1 MNWDGLKESMDRQ
14 HVLREQAL
22 RRCREIIQTSA
33 ASIRALHRQESEKA
47 EELLG
52 RAQGLVRD
60 LRAELSAEP
69 AVLYAGYV
77 QDAEKEMVEAAVLRA
92 MLTQRTVPSATDLGV
107 DVTSY
112 LHGAAEAASECR
124 RTLLDRLRA
133 GDRSEAER
141 LMTLMEGVYDELIR
155 FDYPDGLTGGLRR
168 TTDALRAVVER
179 TRSDLTLTTLQN
191 SLIDELR
198 RARSD

>member
-1 MNWDGLKESMDRQ
+1 MDRQ
-14 HVLREQAL
+14 HLLREQAL

-47 EELLG
+47 DELLQ

-92 MLTQRTVPSATDLGV
+92 MLTQRAVPSAAELGV

-112 LHGAAEAASECR
+112 LHGTAEAASECR

-133 GDRSEAER
+133 GDRTEAER

-198 RARSD
+198 RARGD

>member
-1 MNWDGLKESMDRQ
+1 MQGDYSDERGE
-14 HVLREQAL
+14 HPGV
-22 RRCREIIQTSA
+22 
-33 ASIRALHRQESEKA
+33 HRQESEKA
-47 EELLG
+47 EELLE
-52 RAQGLVRD
+52 RAQGLVSD

-77 QDAEKEMVEAAVLRA
+77 QDAEKEMVEAGGPAGDVDPA
-92 MLTQRTVPSATDLGV
+92 GGASAAELGV

-133 GDRSEAER
+133 GDRTEAER

-198 RARSD
+198 RARGD